1 MAISTTAGAKLFISP
16 VAVDVDNFNSVND
29 AAALALF
36 EAINDWVEVEEIED
50 LGELGDTA
58 EAITFTALNNARVR
72 KLKGP
77 RDAGTQTVA
86 VGRDPLD
93 DGQEA
98 FITAQ
103 KTQFNYAI
111 RIEMN
116 DAPTSGYSNSTLYY
130 AGMVMGAPTNLGNVS
145 NVTRRTFNIGIN
157 TAVYEVPAALIAS

>member
-116 DAPTSGYSNSTLYY
+116 DAPTSGYSTSTLYY